1 MGVHSGT
8 VVAEQR
14 LWHESHDFIIFLRDI
29 LKDVLVVH
37 HMIAHETEGC
47 EANVDLCLTGGRD
60 FMVLPLDRHP
70 GLFQFKTHFVT
81 GVWKAIRWRNAKIT
95 LFVTDLMPEIW
106 EFLASSVPDALDAVY

>member
-60 FMVLPLDRHP
+60 FMVLPLDRYSS
-70 GLFQFKTHFVT
+70 LFQFQAHFVT
-81 GVWKAIRWRNAKIT
+81 NVLKCIRWRNWEIP
-95 LFVTDLMPEIW
+95 LFVTYLMPEVW
-106 EFLASSVPDALDAVY
+106 KFLASGIPDAFDAV